1 MMRHR
6 GAFLL
11 LALLLVGLAAP
22 ASAGA
27 GATAA
32 GVPLSGIG
40 RFQGWRDNALIG
52 YGLVTGLAGSGDTRR
67 NGVTRQA
74 LRNVLSR
81 LGTSVTDDE
90 INSRNVAVVIV
101 TSTLPA
107 SANVGDRLTVTVSSI
122 GDARSLA
129 GGTLVLA
136 PLKGPDGRVYALA
149 QGEVSVGG
157 YRYDANGNQ
166 VQKNHPTV
174 GIVAGGATV
183 EVAMAGE
190 GAPPA
195 TSRLTFV
202 LREPDYTTA
211 GRVAAAI
218 NERVGAPVA
227 QVRDASGIEIAVPA
241 AYASNVS
248 PFIVTLETIAVE
260 PDRQARVVVNER
272 TGTVVAGSD
281 VRIDHVVVSQGD
293 LKVTVT
299 SETSVSQPLIVGR
312 GGRDVRTE
320 AVTNTQL
327 GVEDKGTA
335 FVDAGHNTVGD
346 LVQALARMHVA
357 SRDVI
362 SILQAVKAAGAL
374 RAELIVQ

>member
-1 MMRHR
+1 MHPISFTRTS
-6 GAFLL
+6 ATAVLL
-11 LALLLVGLAAP
+11 LLSLLG
-22 ASAGA
+22 ASASTSAEPVRIKNLGR
-27 GATAA
+27 
-32 GVPLSGIG
+32 LSGV
-40 RFQGWRDNALIG
+40 RENALVG
-52 YGLVTGLAGSGDTRR
+52 YGLVTGLAGTGDSSR
-67 NGVTRQA
+67 NQATRQSLA
-74 LRNVLSR
+74 SMLSHFDIT
-81 LGTSVTDDE
+81 LDPGDVQ
-90 INSRNVAVVIV
+90 SRNVAAVMI
-101 TSTLPA
+101 TASLPA
-107 SANVGDRLTVTVSSI
+107 FARTGDTLDITVNSI

-157 YRYDANGNQ
+157 YRYDSNGNQ

-174 GIVAGGATV
+174 GTVAGGANV
-183 EVAMAGE
+183 EVTMADE
-190 GAPPA
+190 GSVPA

-202 LREPDYTTA
+202 LRDPDYTTA

-218 NERVGAPVA
+218 NERVGSAVA
-227 QVRDASGIEIAVPA
+227 QVRDASGIDIAVPS
-241 AYASNVS
+241 AYAANVA
-248 PFIVTLETIAVE
+248 PFIVTLETLSVE

-299 SETSVSQPLIVGR
+299 SETSVSQPLIVSR
-312 GGRDVRTE
+312 GSRDVRTE

-335 FVDAGHNTVGD
+335 FVNANQNTVGD
-346 LVQALARMHVA
+346 LVQALARMHVT

>member
-1 MMRHR
+1 MQPLSVQRLLAALLTL
-6 GAFLL
+6 AFLL
-11 LALLLVGLAAP
+11 LAGDAHSEQVRIKNLGR
-22 ASAGA
+22 
-27 GATAA
+27 
-32 GVPLSGIG
+32 LSGVRENG
-40 RFQGWRDNALIG
+40 LVG
-52 YGLVTGLAGSGDTRR
+52 YGLVTGLAGTGDSSR
-67 NGVTRQA
+67 NQATRQSLA
-74 LRNVLSR
+74 SMLSHFD
-81 LGTSVTDDE
+81 VTIDPGDVQ
-90 INSRNVAVVIV
+90 SRNVAAVLV
-101 TSTLPA
+101 T
-107 SANVGDRLTVTVSSI
+107 ANLQAFARGGDKIDVTVNSI

-129 GGTLVLA
+129 GGTLVMA

-174 GIVAGGATV
+174 GTIAGGGTV
-183 EVAMAGE
+183 EVAMADE
-190 GAPPA
+190 GNGSSP
-195 TSRLTFV
+195 TRLTFV
-202 LREPDYTTA
+202 LRDPDYTTA
-211 GRVAAAI
+211 GRVASAI
-218 NERVGAPVA
+218 NDRMGGTVA

-241 AYASNVS
+241 AYAANVA
-248 PFIVTLETIAVE
+248 PFIVTLETISVE

-299 SETSVSQPLIVGR
+299 SETSVSQPLIIAR
-312 GGRDVRTE
+312 GGRDVRTQ

-327 GVEDKGTA
+327 GVDDKGAA
-335 FVDAGHNTVGD
+335 FIDASQNTVGD
-346 LVQALARMHVA
+346 LVQALARLHVS

-374 RAELIVQ
+374 RAELVVQ

>member
-1 MMRHR
+1 MRH
-6 GAFLL
+6 
-11 LALLLVGLAAP
+11 LLVSAFAALAVLAAG
-22 ASAGA
+22 GA
-27 GATAA
+27 QAEPVRIKNLGRLA
-32 GVPLSGIG
+32 GV
-40 RFQGWRDNALIG
+40 RENALVG
-52 YGLVTGLAGSGDTRR
+52 YGLVTGLAGTGDSAR
-67 NGVTRQA
+67 NQATRQSLA
-74 LRNVLSR
+74 SMLSHFD
-81 LGTSVTDDE
+81 VTLDPGDVQ
-90 INSRNVAVVIV
+90 SRNVAAVMV
-101 TSTLPA
+101 TANLPA
-107 SANVGDRLTVTVSSI
+107 FARSGDAIDITVNSI

-174 GIVAGGATV
+174 GTVAGGATV
-183 EVAMAGE
+183 EVAMADD
-190 GAPPA
+190 GAPAA

-211 GRVAAAI
+211 GRVASAI

-241 AYASNVS
+241 AYAANVS

-299 SETSVSQPLIVGR
+299 SETSVSQPLVVGR

-320 AVTNTQL
+320 VVTNTQL
-327 GVEDKGTA
+327 GVDDKGAA
-335 FVDAGHNTVGD
+335 FVDASHNTVGD